1 MNKIGGTS
9 QESSSKLD
17 FLHSV
22 CTIFAQ
28 RSTKH
33 TINYKNHTTMI
44 VHAANPIYDSIFKYL
59 VEDKRIAK
67 ILISALLKKE
77 VLDVEFRRHEYTNN
91 VRNDISMFRIDFG
104 ARVREADGSEHLVL
118 IELQKTWIETETLRF
133 RQYLGAQYSD
143 PNNIQKEE
151 RLKHGYAIPMVTV
164 YLLGHKVGNIE
175 EPILYVNHKSYDYN
189 GHEITQGLPDPFVES
204 LVHNSIIVQIPRLHG
219 HVNNRLEEVL
229 SVFDQNR
236 TNEFN
241 HHIININEEE
251 YANDDDMLYI
261 VRRLTAA
268 AANAKLR
275 HDMNVE
281 DEFFAAIENRDTT
294 IMNNEREI
302 AEQRAYIN
310 EQKCQINEQQNQ
322 LNEQQNQLNEQ
333 QSQLNEQQSQINEKN
348 KMLQSAIKAM
358 MNNGLDVATIA
369 TSLGITAGEVEA
381 LMAK

>member
-1 MNKIGGTS
+1 
-9 QESSSKLD
+9 
-17 FLHSV
+17 
-22 CTIFAQ
+22 
-28 RSTKH
+28 
-33 TINYKNHTTMI
+33 
-44 VHAANPIYDSIFKYL
+44 
-59 VEDKRIAK
+59 
-67 ILISALLKKE
+67 
-77 VLDVEFRRHEYTNN
+77 
-91 VRNDISMFRIDFG
+91 
-104 ARVREADGSEHLVL
+104 
-118 IELQKTWIETETLRF
+118 
-133 RQYLGAQYSD
+133 
-143 PNNIQKEE
+143 
-151 RLKHGYAIPMVTV
+151 MVTV

-204 LVHNSIIVQIPRLHG
+204 LIHNSIIVQIPRLHG

-281 DEFFAAIENRDTT
+281 DEFFTAIENRDTT

-310 EQKCQINEQQNQ
+310 EQKCQINEQQ
-322 LNEQQNQLNEQ
+322 
-333 QSQLNEQQSQINEKN
+333 SQLNEKN

>member
-1 MNKIGGTS
+1 M
-9 QESSSKLD
+9 
-17 FLHSV
+17 
-22 CTIFAQ
+22 
-28 RSTKH
+28 
-33 TINYKNHTTMI
+33 
-44 VHAANPIYDSIFKYL
+44 
-59 VEDKRIAK
+59 
-67 ILISALLKKE
+67 
-77 VLDVEFRRHEYTNN
+77 
-91 VRNDISMFRIDFG
+91 
-104 ARVREADGSEHLVL
+104 
-118 IELQKTWIETETLRF
+118 
-133 RQYLGAQYSD
+133 
-143 PNNIQKEE
+143 
-151 RLKHGYAIPMVTV
+151 
-164 YLLGHKVGNIE
+164 
-175 EPILYVNHKSYDYN
+175 
-189 GHEITQGLPDPFVES
+189 
-204 LVHNSIIVQIPRLHG
+204 
-219 HVNNRLEEVL
+219 L

-281 DEFFAAIENRDTT
+281 DEFFTAIENRDTT

-310 EQKCQINEQQNQ
+310 EQQNQ
-322 LNEQQNQLNEQ
+322 L
-333 QSQLNEQQSQINEKN
+333 NEKN

-369 TSLGITAGEVEA
+369 ASLGITAGEVEA

>member
-1 MNKIGGTS
+1 
-9 QESSSKLD
+9 
-17 FLHSV
+17 
-22 CTIFAQ
+22 
-28 RSTKH
+28 
-33 TINYKNHTTMI
+33 
-44 VHAANPIYDSIFKYL
+44 
-59 VEDKRIAK
+59 
-67 ILISALLKKE
+67 
-77 VLDVEFRRHEYTNN
+77 
-91 VRNDISMFRIDFG
+91 
-104 ARVREADGSEHLVL
+104 
-118 IELQKTWIETETLRF
+118 
-133 RQYLGAQYSD
+133 
-143 PNNIQKEE
+143 
-151 RLKHGYAIPMVTV
+151 MVTV

-281 DEFFAAIENRDTT
+281 DEFFTAIENRDTT

-310 EQKCQINEQQNQ
+310 EQKCQINEQQSQLNEQQNQ

-333 QSQLNEQQSQINEKN
+333 QSQLNEKN

>member
-1 MNKIGGTS
+1 
-9 QESSSKLD
+9 
-17 FLHSV
+17 
-22 CTIFAQ
+22 
-28 RSTKH
+28 
-33 TINYKNHTTMI
+33 MI

-281 DEFFAAIENRDTT
+281 DEFFTAIENRDTT

-310 EQKCQINEQQNQ
+310 EQKCQINEQQSQLNEQKCQINKQQSQLNEQQNQ

-333 QSQLNEQQSQINEKN
+333 QSQLNEKN

>member
-1 MNKIGGTS
+1 M
-9 QESSSKLD
+9 
-17 FLHSV
+17 
-22 CTIFAQ
+22 
-28 RSTKH
+28 
-33 TINYKNHTTMI
+33 
-44 VHAANPIYDSIFKYL
+44 
-59 VEDKRIAK
+59 
-67 ILISALLKKE
+67 
-77 VLDVEFRRHEYTNN
+77 
-91 VRNDISMFRIDFG
+91 
-104 ARVREADGSEHLVL
+104 
-118 IELQKTWIETETLRF
+118 
-133 RQYLGAQYSD
+133 
-143 PNNIQKEE
+143 
-151 RLKHGYAIPMVTV
+151 
-164 YLLGHKVGNIE
+164 
-175 EPILYVNHKSYDYN
+175 
-189 GHEITQGLPDPFVES
+189 
-204 LVHNSIIVQIPRLHG
+204 
-219 HVNNRLEEVL
+219 L

-281 DEFFAAIENRDTT
+281 DEFFTAIENRDTT

-310 EQKCQINEQQNQ
+310 EQQNQ
-322 LNEQQNQLNEQ
+322 L
-333 QSQLNEQQSQINEKN
+333 NEKN

>member
-1 MNKIGGTS
+1 
-9 QESSSKLD
+9 
-17 FLHSV
+17 
-22 CTIFAQ
+22 
-28 RSTKH
+28 
-33 TINYKNHTTMI
+33 
-44 VHAANPIYDSIFKYL
+44 
-59 VEDKRIAK
+59 
-67 ILISALLKKE
+67 
-77 VLDVEFRRHEYTNN
+77 
-91 VRNDISMFRIDFG
+91 
-104 ARVREADGSEHLVL
+104 
-118 IELQKTWIETETLRF
+118 
-133 RQYLGAQYSD
+133 
-143 PNNIQKEE
+143 
-151 RLKHGYAIPMVTV
+151 MVTV

-281 DEFFAAIENRDTT
+281 DEFFTAIENRDTT

-310 EQKCQINEQQNQ
+310 EQKCQINEQQSQ
-322 LNEQQNQLNEQ
+322 LNEQQNQL
-333 QSQLNEQQSQINEKN
+333 NEKN
-348 KMLQSAIKAM
+348 KMLQSAIKVM